1 MPEPELVPV
10 PFHTPAA
17 GGEWWINQNNIR
29 GDALRQEVIY
39 EFGIMT
45 GWIEADN
52 SCKLP
57 SLGIY
62 FVRNDCRSRRPCPN
76 RQTAR
81 PTGRFEYHIL
91 VVQIQ
96 QVCRKICDRCGR
108 GKLLISYLDC
118 TPPRLCW
125 ETQLQRSEY
134 FGARSAWII
143 RGQQWLRVLRGYEV
157 VECRFCD
164 LMTQMRIGRKTID
177 TPIATSCQQLTII

>member
-81 PTGRFEYHIL
+81 PQDGSSTTSSLFRFNRYVAKYAI
-91 VVQIQ
+91 
-96 QVCRKICDRCGR
+96 
-108 GKLLISYLDC
+108 
-118 TPPRLCW
+118 
-125 ETQLQRSEY
+125 
-134 FGARSAWII
+134 GA
-143 RGQQWLRVLRGYEV
+143 G
-157 VECRFCD
+157 VENC
-164 LMTQMRIGRKTID
+164 
-177 TPIATSCQQLTII
+177 